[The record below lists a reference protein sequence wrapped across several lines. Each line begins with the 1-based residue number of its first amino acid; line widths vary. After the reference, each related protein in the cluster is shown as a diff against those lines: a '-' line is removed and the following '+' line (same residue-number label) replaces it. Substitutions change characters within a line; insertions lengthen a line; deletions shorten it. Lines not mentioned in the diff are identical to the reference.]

1 MAQDIYYPSIT
12 EIYRALMG
20 KNGPYAYV
28 PKLHTAIQ
36 KLYDQ
41 PGQKNLDAAKKIT
54 TNPTIHK
61 LLDAINESNANGWR
75 DNEDTF
81 MDIQYGIIATL
92 VKDEYTQL
100 PHLVHHINDE
110 KLKYD
115 VLSFY
120 ETKYTDPE
128 YIKKFD
134 VQPIN
139 KQSHQDVLAR
149 TIIRIELEK
158 LSNKTT
164 SDAEV
169 RKILGN
175 LHKTMKLPRFR
186 KQKAYLLASIFNI
199 LEEKI
204 KTELSKPTPSEH
216 KIDSVYI
223 AYAQVFSELFDDK
236 EYASEVMAQI
246 YSAIPPSKHKVK
258 SERPNDQDAYDKL
271 KSQLGRGIDK
281 LKKKTTEFAEQPA
294 VQKARN
300 QTGEALES
308 ATRATVNAI
317 DAGIKKIKK
326 KATRKNFDAA
336 IKSIKS
342 KWEEFLAQIEKQ
354 DKKMARN

>member
-54 TNPTIHK
+54 DNPTIHK

-75 DNEDTF
+75 DNEDIF

-100 PHLVHHINDE
+100 PQFTHHINDE

-120 ETKYTDPE
+120 ETKYSNPE

-134 VQPIN
+134 AQPII
-139 KQSHQDVLAR
+139 KRLPQDVLAR
-149 TIIRIELEK
+149 TIIQIELDK
-158 LSNKTT
+158 LTNKTT
-164 SDAEV
+164 SDAEI
-169 RKILGN
+169 RTILGN
-175 LHKTMKLPRFR
+175 LHKTMQLPRFK
-186 KQKAYLLASIFNI
+186 KQKALLLASIFNI
-199 LEEKI
+199 LELKI
-204 KTELSKPTPSEH
+204 VKELSNPNPSEH
-216 KIDSVYI
+216 KIDTIYCL
-223 AYAQVFSELFDDK
+223 YAHEFADLFDDK
-236 EYASEVMAQI
+236 DYAFEIKERFNSDKI
-246 YSAIPPSKHKVK
+246 LSNHRRK
-258 SERPNDQDAYDKL
+258 SEPSAPLDTY
-271 KSQLGRGIDK
+271 DK
-281 LKKKTTEFAEQPA
+281 LKKKASEMVQKPG
-294 VQKARN
+294 VQKARD
-300 QTGEALES
+300 QAGEVLES

-336 IKSIKS
+336 IKTIKS
-342 KWEEFLAQIEKQ
+342 KWDEFIAQIETQ
-354 DKKMARN
+354 NKKDGK